1 MPPEEVDP
9 VPVAIRVPLLVASE
23 LITTEP
29 PLTLKSEVLQLLV
42 GCIVID
48 PPVLTVVVWAKHREV
63 VSVRNRLKYVLISSG
78 LIVLSDQYVFLALLN
93 IRFLFVA

>member
-42 GCIVID
+42 DCIVIE
-48 PPVLTVVVWAKHREV
+48 PPVLTVVVWAKHSEV
-63 VSVRNRLKYVLISSG
+63 ISTKNRRRYVLISSG
-78 LIVLSDQYVFLALLN
+78 LIVLSAQFVFLALLN

>member
-9 VPVAIRVPLLVASE
+9 VPVAMNVPLLVASE

-48 PPVLTVVVWAKHREV
+48 PPVLTVVVWAKHSEV
-63 VSVRNRLKYVLISSG
+63 VSARNKLKYVLISSG
-78 LIVLSDQYVFLALLN
+78 LVVLSVLYVFLALLN